1 MATIATH
8 VPAHTVAPSNRRLW
22 SGRVVTGVVGLF
34 LVMDTVLH
42 LTNVAPVQ
50 EASARLGLPLHLA
63 PIIGVLELVCL
74 VAYLLPR
81 TALIGAVLL
90 TGYLGGA
97 VAIQLRAGSPLFA
110 EALFPIYVGI
120 LVWGGL
126 LLRRP
131 GLWAALSATPS
142 RD

>member
-1 MATIATH
+1 MATSATH
-8 VPAHTVAPSNRRLW
+8 VPAHTLAPSNRRLW
-22 SGRVVTGVVGLF
+22 SGRVLTGAVGLF
-34 LVMDTVLH
+34 LLMDTTIH
-42 LTNVAPVQ
+42 LANIAPVR
-50 EASARLGLPLHLA
+50 ESSTRLALPLGLA
-63 PIIGVLELVCL
+63 PVIGAVELVCL

-81 TALIGAVLL
+81 TALAGAVLL

-120 LVWGGL
+120 LAWVGL

-131 GLWAALSATPS
+131 GLLTVLRSS
-142 RD
+142 H